1 MAMKYLIGELKIFF
15 KRLNFEKN
23 KNNRRINFIFYFF
36 IFLFFL
42 IAVRLADLQI
52 LRHNFF
58 LTQAKEQRDFSSVLP
73 AIRGNIF
80 SVDRFGE
87 AIPLAIN
94 KNTYFAYA
102 IPKDI
107 SEKEEFAKRI
117 SEILKVDYEVLLK
130 RISKDDDPY
139 EPIQQSAVSEELKS
153 EIEKLNIKGIGFKTN
168 QGRFYPNGALASHL
182 TGFLS
187 FKNMEGVG
195 QYGLEE
201 FYDKALAGKSGFISG
216 EQDSL
221 GAHLIGQNEE
231 SYTAV
236 DGDSIFLT
244 IDPNVQ
250 HEIESRLKEVIEKW
264 DAESGSVIVMEP
276 STGRILGMAGYPNFD
291 PNTYAEVKDIG
302 VFSNQAVSGQYE
314 PGSIFKPITM
324 AIGLDTNAVTPNMTY
339 EDKGQLSISG
349 YTIKNYDG
357 KVHGVNTMTQ
367 VLEKSLN
374 TGTVFVVEKIPKDT
388 YFNYVK
394 NFGLGE
400 KTNIDLPVEIRG
412 NLNNLKTNRDIN
424 YATASFGQGIA
435 VTPIQMITAISA
447 LANKGKLVK
456 PRIVDKIQH
465 QNGSEESLKTEAMRQ
480 VISEKTA
487 GEIVSMLVSVVEN
500 GFDKAKIPGY
510 FVAGKTGTAQI
521 PNSAGK
527 GYSDETIHSFVGF
540 APAYDARFVVLIKL
554 DRPKG
559 VQFASVSLTSVF
571 RDIMSYLLHY
581 YEVQPNY

>member
-1 MAMKYLIGELKIFF
+1 MKYSFGELKIFF
-15 KRLNFEKN
+15 KRLNIEKN
-23 KNNRRINFIFYFF
+23 KNNKRINFIFYFF
-36 IFLFFL
+36 ILLFIL
-42 IAVRLADLQI
+42 IVARLADLQI

-73 AIRGNIF
+73 AIRGSIF

-87 AIPLAIN
+87 AISLAIN
-94 KNTYFAYA
+94 KNTYAAYA
-102 IPKDI
+102 IPNDI
-107 SEKEEFAKRI
+107 SEREEFAKKI

-168 QGRFYPNGALASHL
+168 QGRFYPNGTLASHL

-187 FKNMEGVG
+187 FKNMEGIG

-201 FYDKALAGKSGFISG
+201 FYDKILAGKSGFISG

-221 GAHLIGQNEE
+221 SANLIGQNEE
-231 SYTAV
+231 SYEAI
-236 DGDSIFLT
+236 DGGSVFLT
-244 IDPNVQ
+244 IDSNVQ
-250 HEIESRLKEVIEKW
+250 HEIESRLQEVIEKW

-276 STGRILGMAGYPNFD
+276 STGRVLGMANYPNFD
-291 PNTYAEVKDIG
+291 PNIYAEAQDIG

-324 AIGLDTNAVTPNMTY
+324 AIGLDTNAVTPDMTY

-374 TGTVFVVEKIPKDT
+374 TGTVFVAEKIPKET
-388 YFNYVK
+388 YFNYIK
-394 NFGLGE
+394 NFGFGE
-400 KTNIDLPVEIRG
+400 KTNINLPAEIRG

-435 VTPIQMITAISA
+435 ATPIQMITAISA

-465 QNGSEESLKTEAMRQ
+465 QNGSKEFLKTEVVRQ

-487 GEIVSMLVSVVEN
+487 DKIVSMLVSVVEN

-521 PNSAGK
+521 PNIAGK

-554 DRPKG
+554 DKPKG

-571 RDIMSYLLHY
+571 RDIMAYLLHY